1 MDNLIKTL
9 DQIFNSLESEN
20 KTIHCL
26 TNPISINDMANVI
39 LSLNQSPIMADN
51 PREVEEITKKSSSLL
66 INLGNI
72 QDYRMKAMKKA
83 VKTANEADIPIV
95 LDLVGVSAS
104 KLRLDFVLD
113 LLKDYKFDL
122 IKGNYSE
129 IYSLDEKEIST
140 AGVDSKDLDT
150 GNIIEHSK
158 SLNTK
163 YKSIILA
170 SGKKDVIFD
179 ENNTFVLSNGDK
191 RLKKITGTGCILGAI
206 SASTLAIKRSIYSVI
221 LAVSIENISSENIED
236 NVGMTTFKLE
246 FLDNISLITMEK
258 IKERIRYE
266 KYWSKP
272 IFGNQQG

>member
-266 KYWSKP
+266 KY
-272 IFGNQQG
+272 